1 VSGAWTRFR
10 ASWELGEEG
19 EERVREYMWAIG
31 TTEGGEQLQ
40 PFTSTGSTPYGVSRY
55 LSTFHTEA
63 VYLSLVAWNHAGDET
78 VVYGGPYSVDFTPP
92 ELRGGGGV
100 LNGVGGVD
108 LEYQSTT
115 DLQSDWSDVVDPES
129 GIEECS
135 FLIGTAAGR
144 SDLHLHT
151 PTSGTN
157 SSVTLPPV
165 PHGTLVVT
173 TVTCRN
179 GAGLQS
185 TFSSNGVT
193 ILQTPPT
200 NQSAYLAVS
209 SPFTTEY
216 GSHDSHVPS
225 TNVTLRWG
233 GFAEPAGNPLHYEVC
248 LGEGEEESCVM
259 VGDGR
264 QLIVDG
270 VGVASEEEMVSVT
283 AVNLAGLRS
292 IPLRG
297 RVVFQTSPPNDTGAA
312 INITWVD
319 DTTLHF
325 DWSDKFTSS
334 SPLTFELSLGT
345 MMGSGI
351 IQKWVELE
359 TDHTHHTVSD
369 GRLIRS
375 QDYFLGLVAVSRSGL
390 HTTAAVMVDGV
401 PLNI

>member
-1 VSGAWTRFR
+1 MC
-10 ASWELGEEG
+10 EL
-19 EERVREYMWAIG
+19 
-31 TTEGGEQLQ
+31 
-40 PFTSTGSTPYGVSRY
+40 
-55 LSTFHTEA
+55 
-63 VYLSLVAWNHAGDET
+63 VYLIL
-78 VVYGGPYSVDFTPP
+78 
-92 ELRGGGGV
+92 
-100 LNGVGGVD
+100 
-108 LEYQSTT
+108 
-115 DLQSDWSDVVDPES
+115 
-129 GIEECS
+129 
-135 FLIGTAAGR
+135 GTAAGR

-185 TFSSNGVT
+185 TFSSNGVA

-259 VGDGR
+259 VGDAR

-297 RVVFQTSPPNDTGAA
+297 RVVFQTSPPNDTGTLKNFVVAFPQNPVMYPFSGAA

-325 DWSDKFTSS
+325 DWSDKFTAS